1 MNAKQPKACE
11 HDMITLRNHAPL
23 SSVNFVGQTI
33 STSAEFQIFP
43 GAHTTRMTRAFKS
56 YRFSAWMSYPDALL

>member
-11 HDMITLRNHAPL
+11 LDMITLAPL
-23 SSVNFVGQTI
+23 SRVNFVGHTI
-33 STSAEFQIFP
+33 STSVEFQIFP
-43 GAHTTRMTRAFKS
+43 GAHTTRMTWAFKS